1 MPAAARVEKLVHPS
15 HSRQPIP
22 KNRLRY
28 LRERHKAAKGLW
40 LTTAEVA
47 TLTGIT
53 ESIVSRHETHERGL
67 TEAHVLAYSKLY
79 KVRPDQL
86 FANLTISK

>member
-1 MPAAARVEKLVHPS
+1 MPAAAISLPS
-15 HSRQPIP
+15 ILPPRSRQPIP
-22 KNRLRY
+22 KNRLRF
-28 LRERHKAAKGLW
+28 LRERHKAKGGLW

-67 TEAHVLAYSKLY
+67 TEAHVMAYAKLY
-79 KVRPDQL
+79 KVKPHQL
-86 FANLTISK
+86 FANLTISS

>member
-1 MPAAARVEKLVHPS
+1 MMAAAKSSRSEPS
-15 HSRQPIP
+15 NGGRKPIP
-22 KNRLRY
+22 RNRLRF
-28 LRERHKAAKGLW
+28 LRERHKKANGLW

-67 TEAHVLAYSKLY
+67 TEAHVMAYSKLY
-79 KVRPDQL
+79 KVKPHQL
-86 FANLTISK
+86 FANLTTSK